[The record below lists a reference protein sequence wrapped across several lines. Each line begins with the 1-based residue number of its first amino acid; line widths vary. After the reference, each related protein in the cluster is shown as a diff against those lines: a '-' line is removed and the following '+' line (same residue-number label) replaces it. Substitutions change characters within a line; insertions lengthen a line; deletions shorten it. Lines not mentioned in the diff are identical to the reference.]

1 MRSIGRTVG
10 LAVIAVLASFAVAS
24 AATPKFGATY
34 VGSSASHKPL
44 RITVSRDG
52 RTGKLTYC
60 GYTVGIHIVRDHF
73 GVHKTIADGQVSVFR
88 IHGSW
93 KTKQL
98 VSGKIDLDFG
108 CDGRP
113 GSWTATLK

>member
-1 MRSIGRTVG
+1 MKVLSRSVSVA
-10 LAVIAVLASFAVAS
+10 AVALLASVAVAV
-24 AATPKFGATY
+24 AATPRFGGTY
-34 VGSSASHKPL
+34 VGSSAWHKTL
-44 RITVSRDG
+44 RITVSHDG
-52 RTGKLTYC
+52 KTGKLTYC

-73 GVHKTIADGQVSVFR
+73 GVHKKIAGGQVSVFR
-88 IHGSW
+88 IYGSW

-113 GSWTATLK
+113 GNWSATLK

>member
-1 MRSIGRTVG
+1 MKVFGRSIS
-10 LAVIAVLASFAVAS
+10 LAAIAVLASVAVAG
-24 AATPKFGATY
+24 AATPKLGGTY
-34 VGSSASHKPL
+34 VGSSASHKRL
-44 RITVSRDG
+44 KITVSRDG
-52 RTGKLTYC
+52 KTGKLTYC

-73 GVHKTIADGQVSVFR
+73 GVHKKIADGQVSVFR
-88 IHGSW
+88 IYGSW

-113 GSWTATLK
+113 GNWSATLK